1 DGRIHCDRRAGGNLR
16 CPKCVRDEQS
26 IHAARGDR
34 PRSTEPASLLRH
46 RRARARH
53 LQPRHLRPAPDASL
67 RLQRRCDLGRSRRFP
82 RPRRRATGRDR
93 GRPDHASRGHVPVV
107 PGAHHGDRDRLVSR
121 SEPRERD
128 DCDQPYLVAAV
139 HATASR
145 PGARGERTAIHRSG
159 ALARRKKAADHLPLH
174 PPEHARSRAHQGE
187 RRLQLRDPDH
197 LEPQLPRRRRPAAV
211 ARTRRDGDRRPSL
224 SAHVVV
230 VFDVS
235 ESRHLHS
242 RSLAQSR
249 QRRHSRPSRPRRPGA
264 VVEKRAE
271 EMPLLH
277 VDGLQTF
284 FSTRRGTVHA
294 VDSVSFDV
302 EVGETV
308 GLVGESGCGK
318 SVTALTIMRLLR
330 MPPARV
336 AAGSVVFEGRDL
348 LRLRDSEMRRLRG
361 NRLAM
366 VFQDPMTSLNPVVP
380 IGRQLAETLVVHL
393 DLSKS
398 EARNRAGELLEHV
411 GLPAAM
417 QRLKDYPHQLS
428 GGMRQRVMIAMA
440 LACSPRLVLADEIT
454 TALDV
459 TVQAQILDLLRSLAK
474 ELGTAFVLITHDLGV
489 VAGMTQRV
497 NVMYAGEIVEM
508 ALTPELFANP
518 QMPYT
523 WGLLG
528 SMPRLDEERRT
539 RLTAIPG
546 LPPDLLSPP
555 TGCRFADRCRYAREI
570 CRAKKPEL
578 LPVSD
583 SNEHAARCWGTQS
596 VPGGGWLKGVNWRDI
611 EQEKAATAVAGI

>member
-1 DGRIHCDRRAGGNLR
+1 
-16 CPKCVRDEQS
+16 
-26 IHAARGDR
+26 
-34 PRSTEPASLLRH
+34 
-46 RRARARH
+46 
-53 LQPRHLRPAPDASL
+53 
-67 RLQRRCDLGRSRRFP
+67 
-82 RPRRRATGRDR
+82 
-93 GRPDHASRGHVPVV
+93 
-107 PGAHHGDRDRLVSR
+107 
-121 SEPRERD
+121 
-128 DCDQPYLVAAV
+128 
-139 HATASR
+139 
-145 PGARGERTAIHRSG
+145 
-159 ALARRKKAADHLPLH
+159 
-174 PPEHARSRAHQGE
+174 
-187 RRLQLRDPDH
+187 
-197 LEPQLPRRRRPAAV
+197 
-211 ARTRRDGDRRPSL
+211 
-224 SAHVVV
+224 
-230 VFDVS
+230 
-235 ESRHLHS
+235 
-242 RSLAQSR
+242 
-249 QRRHSRPSRPRRPGA
+249 
-264 VVEKRAE
+264 VEKRAE

-497 NVMYAGEIVEM
+497 NVMYAGEIVEK

-596 VPGGGWLKGVNWRDI
+596 VPGGGWLQGVNWRDI